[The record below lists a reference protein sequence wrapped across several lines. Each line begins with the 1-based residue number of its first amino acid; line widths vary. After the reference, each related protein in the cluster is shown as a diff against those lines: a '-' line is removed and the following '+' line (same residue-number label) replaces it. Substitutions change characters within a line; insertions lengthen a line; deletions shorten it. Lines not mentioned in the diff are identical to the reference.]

1 MQRYKRHITNAAAFN
16 IVTDTISCPSPENRP
31 IESRNR
37 CSNVQCRRK
46 PMHIYISLRFR
57 GSSKKQCL
65 LCWCLLQAIQAAIAC
80 HTNSTAGR
88 QNICTTKLCWHA
100 KSTKKSICTIKDKLL
115 CYVQQICWNWPECAK
130 HCVSVYKRFH
140 SNTLT

>member
-1 MQRYKRHITNAAAFN
+1 MNNQKVQKAMQRYNRHITTAVAFN

-31 IESRNR
+31 IESRDR

-46 PMHIYISLRFR
+46 PTHIYISLRFR

-80 HTNSTAGR
+80 HTISTAGR

-100 KSTKKSICTIKDKLL
+100 RSTQKKYMYNKRQIAVLCAADLLKLAWMCKTL
-115 CYVQQICWNWPECAK
+115 CLRI
-130 HCVSVYKRFH
+130 
-140 SNTLT
+140 